1 MILPGGYTN
10 SHSYKFLFH
19 HSLYQQNAIRLKM
32 FYLSN
37 GWVQMRSLKYKVMR
51 IDLKFGQ
58 KLCQTLYVHELKYS
72 LQQPCEVGK

>member
-1 MILPGGYTN
+1 
-10 SHSYKFLFH
+10 
-19 HSLYQQNAIRLKM
+19 
-32 FYLSN
+32 
-37 GWVQMRSLKYKVMR
+37 MRSLKYKVMR